1 MKLGRKDL
9 LLYAITDSAWLHE
22 RTLKDVVKESLDGGA
37 TCIQYRQ
44 KHLDIEHFI
53 LEAKQLQQL
62 CRA

>member
-37 TCIQYRQ
+37 TSTETFRYRTF
-44 KHLDIEHFI
+44 HF
-53 LEAKQLQQL
+53 
-62 CRA
+62 RS